1 MFQQVGCRGC
11 RWGGT
16 CAASYLG
23 RSSAPWCSGWGHW
36 RVVTARGGRALSGR
50 SPCGTGRSLGGLY
63 RDKTVAGAGQA
74 FGRFVRRT
82 PWPGHGPHQAHTA
95 LRAACCVLRAP
106 MARLPPT
113 RQHANTPT
121 RQHANTPTRPQHG
134 KLLRRGAVE
143 SRIRPVAG
151 NALRHGLGG
160 CRTLSPGA
168 PGSVHPSAARHAV
181 VEWSPVPCGQSP
193 RVLRPQA
200 HRLPSPPAGC

>member
-1 MFQQVGCRGC
+1 MRPPTWAGLRRPGVPVGGI
-11 RWGGT
+11 GGLSPHEEGEHFRDEVLVAREDHSVV
-16 CAASYLG
+16 CIGIKLSLALG
-23 RSSAPWCSGWGHW
+23 RRLAGLYGVPLGQ
-36 RVVTARGGRALSGR
+36 
-50 SPCGTGRSLGGLY
+50 GTGRI
-63 RDKTVAGAGQA
+63 R
-74 FGRFVRRT
+74 
-82 PWPGHGPHQAHTA
+82 HTQRCV
-95 LRAACCVLRAP
+95 LRAACC
-106 MARLPPT
+106 ARPWHGCRP
-113 RQHANTPT
+113 HA
-121 RQHANTPTRPQHG
+121 HTPTRPQHG

-168 PGSVHPSAARHAV
+168 PGSGHPSAARHAV